1 MRTPEVNICSLDG
14 VKQQLSHSYSLH
26 IDKMRL
32 EESFGGPKPLSTHLH
47 LPAVRELQHRKG
59 AVKTNLLTLE
69 PKFDLNVTYCV

>member
-1 MRTPEVNICSLDG
+1 MRTPEVNICCLDG

-32 EESFGGPKPLSTHLH
+32 EEGFRGPKPLSTHLH
-47 LPAVRELQHRKG
+47 LPAVRELCHGKE

-69 PKFDLNVTYCV
+69 RRFELNVTYCV